1 MRAAFF
7 GSPAFAIPCL
17 EALNRIADIQAVF
30 SQPDRPAGRGMS
42 LRPPAVKVRA
52 EELSLPVFQ
61 PKKVRNGKLA
71 AQLRELELD
80 VAVVV
85 AYGRILPLP
94 VLEAPRVGCVNVHA
108 SLLPRWRGAGPI
120 QWSIASG
127 DAETGVA
134 VMAMDEGMDT
144 GGVYATRAMPIGDTH
159 TSASLAPELAQLG
172 ANLLEESLPQIVAGS
187 LLAEPQPSEG
197 ITHARMLTKEDG
209 RIDWS
214 QDVALV
220 HAHMRGMTPWPGP
233 FTTRDGVVLK
243 IHEATPTRAPSRGE
257 PGEVIGVDERG
268 ILVACGTGVLAV
280 SVLQPA
286 GKKRLPAAAFLAGYG
301 RPERFGN

>member
-17 EALNRIADIQAVF
+17 DALHRVADIQAVF

-42 LRPPAVKVRA
+42 LKPPAVKVRA

-61 PKKVRNGKLA
+61 PTKVRNGKLA
-71 AQLRELELD
+71 AQLLELELD

-85 AYGRILPLP
+85 AYGRILPIP
-94 VLEAPRVGCVNVHA
+94 VLSAPRVGCVNVHA

-120 QWSIASG
+120 QWAIASG

-144 GGVYATRAMPIGDTH
+144 GGVYSMRAMPIRDTH

-172 ANLLEESLPQIVAGS
+172 ADLLEETLPQIVAGT
-187 LLAEPQPSEG
+187 LKAEAQPSDG
-197 ITHARMLTKEDG
+197 ITHARLLTKEDG

-243 IHEATPTRAPSRGE
+243 IHEATPTRGPAQGK

-268 ILVACGTGVLAV
+268 ILVACGSGALAV

-286 GKKRLPAAAFLAGYG
+286 GKKRLPAVAFIAGYG
-301 RPERFGN
+301 RPERFGD

>member
-17 EALNRIADIQAVF
+17 DALHRVADVKAVF
-30 SQPDRPAGRGMS
+30 SQPDRPAGRGMT
-42 LRPPAVKVRA
+42 LKPPAVKVRA
-52 EELSLPVFQ
+52 EELGLSVFQ

-94 VLEAPRVGCVNVHA
+94 VLNAPRMGCVNVHA

-120 QWSIASG
+120 QWAIASG
-127 DAETGVA
+127 DTETGVA

-144 GGVYATRAMPIGDTH
+144 GDVYAMESMAISPTH
-159 TSASLAPELAQLG
+159 TSASLAPELATLG
-172 ANLLEESLPQIVAGS
+172 ATLLEKTLPQIVDGS
-187 LLAEPQPSEG
+187 LKAKPQPDDG
-197 ITHARMLTKEDG
+197 VTHARLLTKEDG
-209 RIDWS
+209 RINWAE
-214 QDVALV
+214 DVALV

-233 FTTRDGVVLK
+233 FTTREGVVLK
-243 IHEATPTRAPSRGE
+243 VHEAAPTRGPAQGT

-268 ILVACGTGVLAV
+268 ILVACGTGALAI

-286 GKKRLPAAAFLAGYG
+286 GKKRLPAAAYLAGYG
-301 RPERFGN
+301 RPERFGG

>member
-17 EALNRIADIQAVF
+17 DALNRIADIQAVF

-52 EELSLPVFQ
+52 EELSLPVYQ

-120 QWSIASG
+120 QWAIASG

-144 GGVYATRAMPIGDTH
+144 GGVYATRAMAIGKTH

-172 ANLLEESLPQIVAGS
+172 ADLLEESLPKIVAGS

-214 QDVALV
+214 KDVALV

-243 IHEATPTRAPSRGE
+243 IHEASPTRAPSRGE
-257 PGEVIGVDERG
+257 PGDVIGVDERG